1 MSDMKRREFITL
13 RSDAADPAWGW
24 MSLSWLAVLIGC
36 LYILSAKLS
45 LSLLTPDGVAVFWPA
60 AGVAAGALI
69 AFGPRA
75 RWAVVAGTMVAT
87 IVANL
92 LGDRNLLSSVVFAV
106 CNAGE
111 ALLAAALIERFFS
124 SPFNLDRLRHVL
136 GLLGAAIIA
145 TAVSGIGGT
154 LGFALFH
161 STTAS
166 LLVTWQN
173 WFASDALGIITI
185 APLLIGLASATR
197 EPPGRNETIEGLAAL
212 ASLIIMSVIVIALP
226 PEPWTTVV
234 PIALLFPV
242 LLWIGARCRPV
253 FAAAAAFIVT
263 LAIVWTTTIGI
274 GHFGDPGLPM
284 ADRVLAAR
292 AAILAV
298 ALCAYVLAALFAERR
313 QHEAALA
320 ESEARLQ

>member
-1 MSDMKRREFITL
+1 MLQNL
-13 RSDAADPAWGW
+13 RMQAQWSDAADLRW
-24 MSLSWLAVLIGC
+24 MTSIWLAVVLGIIYF
-36 LYILSAKLS
+36 LAAKLS

-69 AFGPRA
+69 ALGPRG

-87 IVANL
+87 LVANL
-92 LGDRNLLSSVVFAV
+92 LGDRNLLSSIVFAV

-111 ALLAAALIERFFS
+111 ALLAATLIERFFS

-161 STTAS
+161 STTAP

-185 APLLIGLASATR
+185 APLVIGLASATR
-197 EPPGRNETIEGLAAL
+197 EPPARNETIEGLVVL
-212 ASLIIMSVIVIALP
+212 AFLIVMSVILIALP
-226 PEPWTTVV
+226 PEPWTAVV

-242 LLWIGARCRPV
+242 LLWIETGVNPH
-253 FAAAAAFIVT
+253 I
-263 LAIVWTTTIGI
+263 
-274 GHFGDPGLPM
+274 
-284 ADRVLAAR
+284 
-292 AAILAV
+292 
-298 ALCAYVLAALFAERR
+298 AYVISVPRGR
-313 QHEAALA
+313 G
-320 ESEARLQ
+320 R